1 METAVKD
8 ILLLYEEKDTNEWT
22 KYFFGEFEQ
31 AKPQIQSVNSEDV
44 CTNLDKLEALCPHYA
59 VICIVLSS
67 EMLKTLITVATPLSP
82 VLKVHGCVT
91 LLKLYLEEKD
101 ETELGKNVMPK
112 YPGSKS
118 WQAFEISEEN
128 TQEKVAKSLSS
139 VIDLVQKVHMQRQR
153 SESSSGSLGL
163 SKGAKPKQPHM
174 INAICPESIR
184 QGGEQVMVCLNKSI
198 PENTVVQVCVGEND
212 LAPKIDTK
220 VLNKYTFRFSA
231 PENKAG
237 MSTLYIF
244 FDGAKQCKRPLKY
257 SNMLEFAYTFPE
269 FLCQLIGLDV
279 DDRTGL
285 DSYLTNVFKSSIP
298 EDSCMAEMLRPKN
311 IANAAGTHSS
321 TDELPTLM
329 HFACKYELSSLLSSV
344 LDVPGATEVLEIT
357 NNQGKTAIDIARES
371 GNTELVEYI
380 EVFQEMVDYNTQIE
394 DLYEQMKR
402 GKIVGDHKMDDG
414 VHNLPGFKG
423 YMRMTP
429 NAPGSDGSY
438 ISNIRLPESEY
449 EFGQKPNTYLDF
461 EADLDDYERT
471 EKIAASRESIKEV
484 DPGDDIHESDKPP
497 AVPERTSSQKK
508 PVKLAH
514 KQVPSIP
521 DGYRE
526 SPPVPAR
533 RTSDHTQQESDEEK
547 AIQYGMP
554 LDDPFFSP
562 LPLSQEAMGSSTLE
576 ELNEVMGS
584 FKRGEIT
591 LQDVDKL
598 YRVWIER
605 NRHSSKSMKEKKKHL
620 EHLKQVYDT
629 VAKDEKKSRGIFSKL
644 TLRKPKHEKN
654 IHIEHHVAPPTH
666 PNNYTTWGI
675 MKGSPG
681 NRDSTLSTVSNAS
694 TSSSASSSSTSS
706 RDSALGVIP
715 DDEDMPVTR
724 RSSEKKEEGFKRQSW
739 GNKYLANRQ
748 QQPAK
753 LPKPPPH
760 NPTVHQLI
768 TKRPTGAT
776 AKTPP
781 VPPRR

>member
-380 EVFQEMVDYNTQIE
+380 EVFQ
-394 DLYEQMKR
+394 
-402 GKIVGDHKMDDG
+402 
-414 VHNLPGFKG
+414 G

-497 AVPERTSSQKK
+497 
-508 PVKLAH
+508 
-514 KQVPSIP
+514 
-521 DGYRE
+521 G
-526 SPPVPAR
+526 
-533 RTSDHTQQESDEEK
+533 
-547 AIQYGMP
+547 
-554 LDDPFFSP
+554 P

-781 VPPRR
+781 VPPHSDT